1 MVLKRCGYEP
11 YLHIPVLDILGK
23 ITIPYIS
30 MLDTYFSTC
39 ICTCSLRVSL
49 RALTSFLVAI
59 NRQLKTVYAL
69 RLIDGVFSPTPKLQT
84 NKGFQNQL
92 SNISSGG

>member
-1 MVLKRCGYEP
+1 
-11 YLHIPVLDILGK
+11 
-23 ITIPYIS
+23 

-39 ICTCSLRVSL
+39 ICTYSSRVSL

-69 RLIDGVFSPTPKLQT
+69 RPIESVFSPTPKLQT
-84 NKGFQNQL
+84 NKGF
-92 SNISSGG
+92 